1 MDSSYLTPVQVERL
15 RAIVGRDLRFLNR
28 LCARMQRLAFP
39 LDDPLCQAAS
49 RARDV
54 MQDLYTSIHYCGCNS
69 GVGRLPDGS
78 R

>member
-1 MDSSYLTPVQVERL
+1 MDSSYLTSEQVERL

-39 LDDPLCQAAS
+39 LDDPLCQAAT

-54 MQDLYTSIHYCGCNS
+54 MQDLYTSIHYCGCKS
-69 GVGRLPDGS
+69 GVGRPPDQS

>member
-1 MDSSYLTPVQVERL
+1 VDSTYLNSEQVERL

-39 LDDPLCQAAS
+39 LDDPLCQAGL

-54 MQDLYTSIHYCGCNS
+54 VQDLYTAIHYCGCKS
-69 GVGRLPDGS
+69 GVGRPPNGS
-78 R
+78 P